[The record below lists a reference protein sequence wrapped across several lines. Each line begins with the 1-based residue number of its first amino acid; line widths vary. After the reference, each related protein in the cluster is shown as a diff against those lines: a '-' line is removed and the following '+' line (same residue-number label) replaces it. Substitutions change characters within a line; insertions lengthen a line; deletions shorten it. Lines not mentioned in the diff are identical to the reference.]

1 MVVRPKE
8 ENKPAQG
15 DFVESLDDIA
25 KISAVADAEPG
36 VQPPAVQGATPNE
49 AKEISAALSLVRAA
63 AVVFAPD
70 HVQQPLLLVWSDT
83 LLEQIAAALVEVC
96 KKHGWTVGDMF
107 GTYGPY
113 IQLAMAAGL
122 PAVAT
127 LKILKTPAPEQAPAA
142 DGQHQPA

>member
-1 MVVRPKE
+1 MVVKPKE
-8 ENKPAQG
+8 EKPAQG

-36 VQPPAVQGATPNE
+36 AQTPAVQTTTPSE

-70 HVQQPLLLVWSDT
+70 HVQQPLLLVWSDSQ
-83 LLEQIAAALVEVC
+83 LEQIAAALVEVC
-96 KKHGWTVGDMF
+96 KKHGWTVGDLF

-122 PAVAT
+122 PALAT
-127 LKILKTPAPEQAPAA
+127 LKILKTPAPVPAT
-142 DGQHQPA
+142 DGQQQPA